1 MRIRR
6 RDADYYVQ
14 RNAQRLARIARWERP
29 LAGRW
34 QRLLAWANMLVV
46 DHGVFRL
53 VYLNRHR
60 VGSGRLW
67 RSAQPAPHQID
78 RMAREGLRSIV
89 CLRGEPEYGS
99 WPLEVERC
107 RDLGLD
113 VRCITLRSRAAPER
127 ETILELKRLFETIDY
142 PALIHCKS
150 GADRAGLAAALYLIF
165 QEGVP
170 PREAMRQLS
179 LRYGHVRQAKTGI
192 LGRVFSAYLDETT
205 RNPGSCEN
213 GTSFEEWVR
222 AHYDPARLEASTT
235 RRPWFDGFVDRVL
248 RRE

>member
-1 MRIRR
+1 MRFDRGLR
-6 RDADYYVQ
+6 VWRSKDHVQ
-14 RNAQRLARIARWERP
+14 RNARRLARVARWNRPIANRTERV
-29 LAGRW
+29 
-34 QRLLAWANMLVV
+34 LAWVNMLFA

-60 VGSGRLW
+60 VGAGRLW

-78 RMAREGLRSIV
+78 SFARAGIRSVV
-89 CLRGEPEYGS
+89 CLRGQPEYGS
-99 WPLEVERC
+99 WPLEHERC
-107 RDLGLD
+107 RALGLD
-113 VRCITLRSRAAPER
+113 FRDVTVRSRAAPER
-127 ETILELKRLFETIDY
+127 ETILALKDVFETISY

-170 PREAMRQLS
+170 PERAMRQLS

-192 LGRVFSAYLDETT
+192 LGRFFAAYLAEAA
-205 RNPGSCEN
+205 RAPIG
-213 GTSFEEWVR
+213 FEDWVR
-222 AHYDPARLEASTT
+222 TRYDPAALEASMT
-235 RRPWFDGFVDRVL
+235 RRRGFDLFVDRVL